1 MRIIAFTPA
10 QGWLALCGRRD
21 ADGILQLWTLPIVG
35 WGLIERHDE
44 AEDTT
49 ARSMVG
55 MVAPPMESYELHVA
69 NRVRGFLDTYVR
81 EGEDVE
87 DYRERAEVYLRSEEE
102 AARRWED
109 HRREHEGS

>member
-1 MRIIAFTPA
+1 MRGSSA
-10 QGWLALCGRRD
+10 QRAREVVAGGAAEADEVAARKRARHGLALCGRRD

-49 ARSMVG
+49 ARSVLG

-69 NRVRGFLDTYVR
+69 NRVRGFLDTYV
-81 EGEDVE
+81 
-87 DYRERAEVYLRSEEE
+87 
-102 AARRWED
+102 
-109 HRREHEGS
+109 